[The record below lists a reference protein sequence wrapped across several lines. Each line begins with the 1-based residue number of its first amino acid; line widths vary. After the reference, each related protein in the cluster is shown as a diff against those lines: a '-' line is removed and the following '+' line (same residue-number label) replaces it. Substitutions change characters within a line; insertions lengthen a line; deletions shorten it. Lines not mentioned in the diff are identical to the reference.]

1 MAAAVQD
8 SPGMTPTA
16 ADRLTN
22 PRACP
27 RLPIIPAIPRKLERK
42 LHNSSSMV
50 AGSKSARNAIPG
62 MPASRPIVG
71 TDGHLQNSH
80 SGKTQ
85 QDPETSTSNHKLQP
99 MESSIESVPTEKDLG
114 SQEAAAPSMESSLN
128 RAVSTID
135 NDRDIGSI
143 WESKNPANEDSL
155 KVREEDAVGIF
166 PRAERAVKTPSLK
179 AEQAPSPDPSVTT
192 TSPAAHSVL
201 DPQSPSFVP
210 EASRTPQ
217 NPAETGS
224 NTSNEVD
231 VSTQQSD
238 PHVPYPL
245 QTTAS
250 WMSYQTPPDGSVNS
264 SAQRPKYGHGH
275 TTSLFYDPAAPYNH
289 PNVDPAVYYGYGH
302 SHNLSF
308 YPQSSQSYASA
319 SPAQSTYEGYAIAT
333 NPYVSHPRLD
343 APSHRHAPSTN
354 IGTATP
360 FPNHSDYLSYQ
371 SSGQYP
377 PSIPQ
382 FGSQFPIT
390 PSATPPNPGSQKPAR
405 CQTNDSGQY
414 TPADQQVPVDSHD
427 RKKVLEEISQDYKD
441 WCNRTT
447 GALKEETEAVA
458 YPTALSNHI
467 IENFNNP
474 TFADC
479 ELYLSHVNH
488 RFEPAVVSLHSVLIA
503 QNPKLL
509 ELVHSAEVR
518 EDGKKQI
525 LLAVDDRYTAPA
537 ALKTAIKICY
547 GERPSQY
554 TGYPGELASEL
565 EISTAWMDNALAL
578 AAAGHLLGM
587 TGVAHRGEQ
596 IASIILDWNNLIQA
610 LSFAMDPTVQRA
622 WGSSNGSSGFPCN
635 ASELLLSCLYFVV
648 SNIPVDVILDSAA
661 ERLPSIDRLPA
672 VPSIQ
677 SSTSR
682 ARLSQIRFGDL
693 QVKAEETPSEHDIL
707 ISRILVSLPF
717 VHFKFILDRMPVPIN
732 RKIAKTVIEERE
744 RRRLSALDASASAV
758 QISPEHDLVL
768 RQAERSVHEEVG
780 ETGRVGIEVLGM

>member
-1 MAAAVQD
+1 MAAAV

-16 ADRLTN
+16 ADRLTS

-27 RLPIIPAIPRKLERK
+27 RLLIIPAIPRKLERK

-50 AGSKSARNAIPG
+50 AGSKSARSAIPE
-62 MPASRPIVG
+62 MPASRPIVPTNG
-71 TDGHLQNSH
+71 DLQNRH

-85 QDPETSTSNHKLQP
+85 QDPKTSTSDYELQP
-99 MESSIESVPTEKDLG
+99 IESSIESVPTEKDVG
-114 SQEAAAPSMESSLN
+114 SEEAAAPSVEASSN
-128 RAVSTID
+128 PAVSTMD
-135 NDRDIGSI
+135 EDRAIGSN
-143 WESKNPANEDSL
+143 WQSKNPADEESS
-155 KVREEDAVGIF
+155 KVREEDPDNIF
-166 PRAERAVKTPSLK
+166 LRAEQAVKTPSPK
-179 AEQAPSPDPSVTT
+179 AEQAPSPDHSVTT

-217 NPAETGS
+217 NLAETGS
-224 NTSNEVD
+224 NMSNEVD

-245 QTTAS
+245 HTTTS
-250 WMSYQTPPDGSVNS
+250 WMSYQTPPDDSVDS
-264 SAQRPKYGHGH
+264 SVQQPKYGHGH

-333 NPYVSHPRLD
+333 SPYVSHQRPD
-343 APSHRHAPSTN
+343 APSHRHAPSTH
-354 IGTATP
+354 IGSTTP
-360 FPNHSDYLSYQ
+360 FPNHPHYLSYQ
-371 SSGQYP
+371 SPGQYP

-382 FGSQFPIT
+382 FGSHFPIT
-390 PSATPPNPGSQKPAR
+390 PSATPPNPGSQKPAT
-405 CQTNDSGQY
+405 CQTKDYDQY
-414 TPADQQVPVDSHD
+414 TPADQQVSVDSHD
-427 RKKVLEEISQDYKD
+427 RKNALEEIGQDYKN
-441 WCNRTT
+441 WCIRTT
-447 GALKEETEAVA
+447 DTLKEEAEDVT
-458 YPTALSNHI
+458 YPTTLLNHVI
-467 IENFNNP
+467 DNFNNP

-479 ELYLSHVNH
+479 ELYISHVSH

-525 LLAVDDRYTAPA
+525 LLAVEDRYTTPA
-537 ALKTAIKICY
+537 ALKTATKICY
-547 GERPSQY
+547 GERPLQY
-554 TGYPGELASEL
+554 TGYPGELASEPQ
-565 EISTAWMDNALAL
+565 ISAAWMDNALAL

-596 IASIILDWNNLIQA
+596 IASIVLDWNNLVQA
-610 LSFAMDPTVQRA
+610 LSFAMDATVQRA
-622 WGSSNGSSGFPCN
+622 WGSSGGSSEFPCN

-648 SNIPVDVILDSAA
+648 SNISADIVLDLAA
-661 ERLPSIDRLPA
+661 KPLPSIDRLPI
-672 VPSIQ
+672 VHDSQ
-677 SSTSR
+677 SPTSR
-682 ARLSQIRFGDL
+682 ARLSQIQFGDL
-693 QVKAEETPSEHDIL
+693 QVEAEETPNERDIL

-717 VHFKFILDRMPVPIN
+717 VHFKFILDRIPVTIN

-744 RRRLSALDASASAV
+744 RRRLRALGASASA
-758 QISPEHDLVL
+758 IDIYPEHDLVL
-768 RQAERSVHEEVG
+768 RQAERSIDQENGEV
-780 ETGRVGIEVLGM
+780 GRVGIEVLEM